1 MKENDINNNDKF
13 SDNNSSDNND
23 YNSNPDMKIKKI
35 YENNKKQNKMKI
47 DTTEFM
53 SYSIKVELLFQTLQS
68 YLFWISIIEF
78 VSFLVLFLMFCSD
91 PKSLSKIWW
100 YIFHLFRGIIGIGII
115 YYLPR
120 TYQIIE
126 NLKEIPDMLNQ
137 LKSSLIKSFF
147 DLLQPEK
154 RRLKIL
160 LLCYFSLTILCTIID
175 IMMFCVF
182 APDIGIVDN
191 GKPFVFMLL
200 SSIIFI
206 YTDFIYFSFFSS
218 FKYYF
223 NKKQHDQIQRATIIG
238 FFDQLKIGMAKGVVS
253 VARRITKVASDL
265 GSARRDSDVNNKNPF
280 KNNNNKFEVREVNV
294 TN

>member
-280 KNNNNKFEVREVNV
+280 KNNNNKFEVREVNI

>member
-78 VSFLVLFLMFCSD
+78 VIFLVLFLMFCSD

-280 KNNNNKFEVREVNV
+280 KNNNNKFEVREVNI